1 MEEGDIIPTAGL
13 SEEEG
18 SGFQTKVQGEDLEHC
33 LACLVKQGVPCISNW
48 DKSLLPV
55 ESTEQGE
62 SRKLL
67 SNPFSNCS
75 LIHPR
80 FLKIVQDLGRS
91 IFASVA
97 ISLRNPNVVIRSVC
111 LVAISIMSVHTELVL
126 S

>member
-18 SGFQTKVQGEDLEHC
+18 SGFQTKVQGEDLEYC

-48 DKSLLPV
+48 DKRLLPV

-67 SNPFSNCS
+67 SNPF
-75 LIHPR
+75 
-80 FLKIVQDLGRS
+80 GY
-91 IFASVA
+91 
-97 ISLRNPNVVIRSVC
+97 
-111 LVAISIMSVHTELVL
+111 
-126 S
+126 